1 MYGLTTIHKINR
13 EAEEAHRIIAS
24 HNLQGS
30 APQPVTPVQRADT
43 QATINRILD
52 GSKG

>member
-24 HNLQGS
+24 RNLQ
-30 APQPVTPVQRADT
+30 APALQPVTPTQRADT
-43 QATINRILD
+43 QATISRILG